1 MPEAIAHYKI
11 LGHLGAGGLG
21 EVYRARDTRLGRT
34 VAVKVLPAELMR
46 DEPKLQFLL
55 ETAKLLAEVSHPNIA
70 VLFESGQ
77 DGDQRYLVFEFVQGE
92 PLGKIVNGRPLN
104 VRRAVEF
111 GINLADALAE
121 AHALGVIHGDI
132 RPDTIM
138 ITPKDRAKFINFGLS
153 QFTTGGVNRV
163 NPPTPYVSPEEIEGL
178 RPDSRSDIYALGA
191 VLFEMLT
198 GKQRVRGTVLRGL
211 NPKVPPQLDEVIAH
225 TLAANIDSRAQSAAT
240 VAAELRSIAAI
251 LDMRAE
257 VAEAAEAFEPKR
269 RLEQRSGGI
278 AKFVLLAVVV
288 AALAFWLWRAQPWR
302 LLR

>member
-34 VAVKVLPAELMR
+34 VAVKVLPAELIR
-46 DEPKLQFLL
+46 DTPKLEFLL

-70 VLFESGQ
+70 MLFESGQ
-77 DGDQRYLVFEFVQGE
+77 DGDQRYLVFEFIQGE
-92 PLGKIVNGRPLN
+92 PLGTIVNGRALN

-121 AHALGVIHGDI
+121 AHGLGLIHGDI

-153 QFTTGGVNRV
+153 QFTNGGVNRV
-163 NPPTPYVSPEEIEGL
+163 NPPTPYVSPEEIGGL

-198 GKQRVRGTVLRGL
+198 GKQRVRGAVLTRL
-211 NPKVPPQLDEVIAH
+211 NPKVPPELDEVIAH

-251 LDMRAE
+251 LDTRAE
-257 VAEAAEAFEPKR
+257 AAEAAEAFEPAR
-269 RLEQRSGGI
+269 GSEQRRGGR
-278 AKFVLLAVVV
+278 AKFVLLAIAA
-288 AALAFWLWRAQPWR
+288 AALAFWLWRAQPWT